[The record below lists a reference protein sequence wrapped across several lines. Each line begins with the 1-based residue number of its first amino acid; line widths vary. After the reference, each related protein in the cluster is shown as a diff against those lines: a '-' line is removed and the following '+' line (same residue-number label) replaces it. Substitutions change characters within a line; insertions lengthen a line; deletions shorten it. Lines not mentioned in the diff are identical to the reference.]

1 MKQNLLPYCQIK
13 GEKIMQF
20 EMFTEVKLTKDLPE
34 DHLLKGMTAIIVDY
48 CPRPEGDEDGYIL
61 EVLDSQQKAF
71 TVIAVEASNIES
83 VVNSKE
89 RENQLL

>member
-1 MKQNLLPYCQIK
+1 
-13 GEKIMQF
+13 MQL
-20 EMFTEVKLTKDLPE
+20 EMFTEVKLAKDLPE
-34 DHLLKGMTAIIVDY
+34 DHLQKGITAIIVDY
-48 CPRPEGDEDGYIL
+48 CPRPEGEENGYVL
-61 EVLDSQQKAF
+61 EVLDTHQKAF

>member
-1 MKQNLLPYCQIK
+1 
-13 GEKIMQF
+13 
-20 EMFTEVKLTKDLPE
+20 MFTEVKLTKDLPE
-34 DHLLKGMTAIIVDY
+34 DHLRKGMTAILVDY

>member
-1 MKQNLLPYCQIK
+1 
-13 GEKIMQF
+13 MQL

-71 TVIAVEASNIES
+71 TVIAAEASNIES

>member
-71 TVIAVEASNIES
+71 TVIAAEASNIES

>member
-1 MKQNLLPYCQIK
+1 
-13 GEKIMQF
+13 MQL
-20 EMFTEVKLTKDLPE
+20 EMFTEVKLAKDLPE
-34 DHLLKGMTAIIVDY
+34 DHLRKGMTAILVDY

>member
-1 MKQNLLPYCQIK
+1 
-13 GEKIMQF
+13 MQL

-34 DHLLKGMTAIIVDY
+34 DHLRKGMTAILVDY

-61 EVLDSQQKAF
+61 EVLDSQHKAF

-83 VVNSKE
+83 VVNSKG
-89 RENQLL
+89 REHQLL

>member
-1 MKQNLLPYCQIK
+1 
-13 GEKIMQF
+13 MQL

-34 DHLLKGMTAIIVDY
+34 DHLRKGMTAILVDY

-83 VVNSKE
+83 VVNNKS
-89 RENQLL
+89 REHQLT

>member
-1 MKQNLLPYCQIK
+1 
-13 GEKIMQF
+13 MQL

-34 DHLLKGMTAIIVDY
+34 DHLRKGMTAILVDY